1 MKLLEPYRFQGYEVY
16 FDNFYTSPAL
26 LDDLVKY
33 EILATGTLNVTRK
46 EVPSEVAAMKH
57 YLDKQPRGSGYYFR
71 EKNFNITFCVW
82 HDTKTVTLA
91 STVYP
96 AHSNNT
102 VVRRVKDPVTQASVT
117 TNVPCPVMLEKYNQF
132 MGGVD
137 KSDQLISYHK
147 ISRKTVKY
155 WKTTFYHLIDL
166 AIVNAH
172 NWCQLQIS
180 EKPVTENQFR
190 DALVL
195 KIISNY
201 GTGTRPQDNFGRPAT
216 SCNIRHGSKLY
227 PLEKKSRC
235 VYCHLHNAKNYT
247 QRKCPD
253 CLLTPALCQTLKR
266 DCHSC
271 WHSKS
276 FTNIRKLWYEHW
288 QTSNLESTP
297 SCSSHGRGRP
307 KGSINQRKCRGN
319 YHNH

>member
-1 MKLLEPYRFQGYEVY
+1 MADVTGYTVDFDLYIGKATQSSGKRLSYNVVMKLLEPYRFQGYEVY

-71 EKNFNITFCVW
+71 EKNSNITFCVW
-82 HDTKTVTLA
+82 HATKTVTLA
-91 STVYP
+91 STAYP

-155 WKTTFYHLIDL
+155 WKTTFYHLIDVV
-166 AIVNAH
+166 IVNAH
-172 NWCQLQIS
+172 ILYSWCQLQIS

-216 SCNIRHGSKLY
+216 SCNIHVIFAMKVSFI
-227 PLEKKSRC
+227 
-235 VYCHLHNAKNYT
+235 HLKREFGVSIVT
-247 QRKCPD
+247 FI
-253 CLLTPALCQTLKR
+253 TLKTTLNEV
-266 DCHSC
+266 C
-271 WHSKS
+271 
-276 FTNIRKLWYEHW
+276 
-288 QTSNLESTP
+288 
-297 SCSSHGRGRP
+297 
-307 KGSINQRKCRGN
+307 
-319 YHNH
+319 